1 MRIISERQLRGFWQA
16 AKGSEAQRR
25 EKVMREWRDTV
36 KGADWNSF
44 ADVRQTFNHADVY
57 HDCVIF
63 DVSGNQYRII
73 AKVRYQKHIVFI
85 RVVLTHR
92 EYDENKWCSDCE

>member
-1 MRIISERQLRGFWQA
+1 MLTADRLLLRAAA
-16 AKGSEAQRR
+16 AKGSELQRR
-25 EKVMREWRDTV
+25 ERAMREWRDTV
-36 KGADWNSF
+36 KAADWGNF

-63 DVSGNQYRII
+63 DVGGNRYRII
-73 AKVRYQKHIVFI
+73 SKVRYQKHIVFI
-85 RVVLTHR
+85 RVVLTHK